1 MNQAQVLGMMRHA
14 LTIAGGFLVAQGLLS
29 DGALTEIVGGI
40 LAATGAVWSW
50 WDKK

>member
-1 MNQAQVLGMMRHA
+1 MNQDQVLGLMRHV
-14 LTIAGGFLVAQGLLS
+14 LTITGGFLVAQGFLT

-40 LAATGAVWSW
+40 LAATGSVWSW